1 MKIWA
6 INTLF
11 SHSVS
16 SGLARITYNSL
27 GLGCFCLENNFSKLL
42 VLLYQLG
49 LTLAFLFFLFFF
61 LASSIQG
68 LLAPVDCLISHTL
81 CHHVITPAEGLF
93 LKQQPQ
99 RQTVVLRKAHLAEG
113 DIQHYRDATCIY
125 V

>member
-6 INTLF
+6 INILF

-16 SGLARITYNSL
+16 SGLARMTSNSL
-27 GLGCFCLENNFSKLL
+27 GFSTLKIIFKTFGAFVSPWPNFSLS
-42 VLLYQLG
+42 
-49 LTLAFLFFLFFF
+49 FFSFFF

-81 CHHVITPAEGLF
+81 CHHVITPAEGFL

-113 DIQHYRDATCIY
+113 DIQRYHDATCIY